1 MEETHTELA
10 RRAQNAA
17 FNAGYA
23 EAERL
28 TQRAADFALKIDVP
42 EEPLSTN
49 MALERLM
56 DLLFTNMALERLMD
70 LATSDT
76 WSGRSNDMARCYRD
90 GFVAGVREIQNRM
103 EP

>member
-28 TQRAADFALKIDVP
+28 MQRAADFALKIDVP
-42 EEPLSTN
+42 EGS
-49 MALERLM
+49 
-56 DLLFTNMALERLMD
+56 LFTNMALERLMD

-76 WSGRSNDMARCYRD
+76 WSGRTNDMARRYRD
-90 GFVAGVREIQNRM
+90 GFVAGVRKIQNG
-103 EP
+103 